1 MKFTS
6 ICIKCG
12 SQKKWFKDRCLS
24 CSFLPEEK
32 IDVAKSLMLS
42 TSFEIQSNEYGNE
55 YVGKTWQE
63 LLEIGKHIAEFGN
76 YDFDQDLLK
85 KAENEIT
92 SLENLS
98 PKAVLKSVVIWLAPV
113 LLVLFGFIFYVIWQ
127 YFKS

>member
-12 SQKKWFKDRCLS
+12 SQKKWFKDRCPS

-32 IDVAKSLMLS
+32 IDIAKSLMLS
-42 TSFEIQSNEYGNE
+42 ISFEIQSNEYGNE
-55 YVGKTWQE
+55 YAAKTWQE
-63 LLEIGKHIAEFGN
+63 LLEIGKHIAKSGN
-76 YDFDQDLLK
+76 YEFDQYLLK
-85 KAENEIT
+85 KAEDEIT

-113 LLVLFGFIFYVIWQ
+113 LVVIFGFILYVIWQ
-127 YFKS
+127 FFKV